1 MESDASI
8 RGCSGGIESVCVF
21 RVGNRS
27 YWGWKISHPE
37 KLWYLQAEYYIEK
50 VRRGC
55 GTDDMV
61 VGLCGWVF
69 QKRERYKKS
78 GQNSNVRGVV
88 WENFMKRRQ
97 RISNICTLHVH
108 LLESFKELIKIIGLW
123 GWFKGGVI
131 FWIIIKH

>member
-1 MESDASI
+1 
-8 RGCSGGIESVCVF
+8 
-21 RVGNRS
+21 
-27 YWGWKISHPE
+27 
-37 KLWYLQAEYYIEK
+37 
-50 VRRGC
+50 
-55 GTDDMV
+55 MV

-131 FWIIIKH
+131 F